1 MDRESMPHI
10 PEDEL
15 HAYLD
20 QALGRLR
27 CVEIESHLAECTRC
41 RDARDGIAALRDR
54 TTALLARL
62 APRRTVVPSYGEIRR
77 QAQLRMLQHRRVV
90 AGLAWAASI
99 VIALGIGWT
108 ASAVYRG
115 PAASGPVATAPVES
129 PVVAPPIEAA
139 PAPALTPAAV
149 DARLAP
155 SAESTGAARVRT
167 AKSAPAPE
175 PRLAAVPV
183 ASRATAAAAAG
194 QGWRTVAWD
203 AAPAPPARPDS
214 TVTEPLTP
222 APIRGAVVTRQL
234 ASGEVMRSVS
244 GVPSDVS
251 TLLSGRPQPPAESRL
266 APPTMPPAYANGV
279 LALRQRGAVAAPS
292 AIPSDSLRAMM
303 RRLNLMLQVR

>member
-1 MDRESMPHI
+1 MPHI

-62 APRRTVVPSYGEIRR
+62 APRRTVVPPYAELRR
-77 QAQLRMLQHRRVV
+77 RAQLRMLQYRRVV

-108 ASAVYRG
+108 ASALYRT
-115 PAASGPVATAPVES
+115 PAASGPVATAPPEAPVDAPPGEAGPAPMPPALETSPPASAPES
-129 PVVAPPIEAA
+129 PR
-139 PAPALTPAAV
+139 PAA
-149 DARLAP
+149 ARSGRSGP
-155 SAESTGAARVRT
+155 G
-167 AKSAPAPE
+167 APE

-183 ASRATAAAAAG
+183 ASRPGGPAPTA
-194 QGWRTVAWD
+194 QGWRTVAWE
-203 AAPAPPARPDS
+203 AVPTAPARPES
-214 TVTEPLTP
+214 TTAEPP
-222 APIRGAVVTRQL
+222 PSAPVPGAVVTRQL

-244 GVPSDVS
+244 GVPADVS
-251 TLLSGRPQPPAESRL
+251 SLLTGRQQPSGESRA
-266 APPTMPPAYANGV
+266 APPTVPPAYANGV
-279 LALRQRGAVAAPS
+279 LALRQRGAAAAPS

>member
-1 MDRESMPHI
+1 MPHI

-77 QAQLRMLQHRRVV
+77 RAQLRMLQHRRVV
-90 AGLAWAASI
+90 AGMAWAASV

-108 ASAVYRG
+108 ASEVYRA
-115 PAASGPVATAPVES
+115 PAPAVAAAPVES
-129 PVVAPPIEAA
+129 PVVAPPTDAPQTQASQTDAPPAEA
-139 PAPALTPAAV
+139 T
-149 DARLAP
+149 R
-155 SAESTGAARVRT
+155 GAARVESAPVRT
-167 AKSAPAPE
+167 VRSAPAPE
-175 PRLAAVPV
+175 PRLAPVPV
-183 ASRATAAAAAG
+183 ANRTSPSAAS

-203 AAPAPPARPDS
+203 AAPGAPVRPDS
-214 TVTEPLTP
+214 TAAEPPPP
-222 APIRGAVVTRQL
+222 APAQGAVVTRQL
-234 ASGEVMRSVS
+234 ANGEVMRSVS

-266 APPTMPPAYANGV
+266 APPTMPPAYGNGA
-279 LALRQRGAVAAPS
+279 LALRQRGAAAAPS

>member
-1 MDRESMPHI
+1 MPHI

-20 QALGRLR
+20 QAIGRLR

-77 QAQLRMLQHRRVV
+77 RAQLRMLQHRRVV
-90 AGLAWAASI
+90 AGMAWAASV

-108 ASAVYRG
+108 ASAVYRTPTATA
-115 PAASGPVATAPVES
+115 PAVADAPVES
-129 PVVAPPIEAA
+129 PVVALPTEAPPAEA
-139 PAPALTPAAV
+139 TPTEATRGVAGV
-149 DARLAP
+149 EPRP
-155 SAESTGAARVRT
+155 VRAARST
-167 AKSAPAPE
+167 PAPE
-175 PRLAAVPV
+175 PRLAPVPV
-183 ASRATAAAAAG
+183 ANRTSPPATASQA
-194 QGWRTVAWD
+194 WRTVAWD
-203 AAPAPPARPDS
+203 AAPAAPVRGDSTAAEPPPPA
-214 TVTEPLTP
+214 P
-222 APIRGAVVTRQL
+222 AQGAVVTRQL
-234 ASGEVMRSVS
+234 ANGEVMRSVS

-266 APPTMPPAYANGV
+266 APPTMPPAYSNGA
-279 LALRQRGAVAAPS
+279 LALRQRGAAAAPS

>member
-1 MDRESMPHI
+1 MPHI

-77 QAQLRMLQHRRVV
+77 RAQLRMLQHRRVV

-108 ASAVYRG
+108 ASAVYRS

-129 PVVAPPIEAA
+129 PLVAPPIEAA
-139 PAPALTPAAV
+139 PEPSLAPAAV
-149 DARLAP
+149 EARSLAP
-155 SAESTGAARVRT
+155 SAESAGSAQVRT
-167 AKSAPAPE
+167 VRSAPAPE

-183 ASRATAAAAAG
+183 ASRTAAPAAAG

-214 TVTEPLTP
+214 AVTQPLPP
-222 APIRGAVVTRQL
+222 APVQGAVVTRQL

-251 TLLSGRPQPPAESRL
+251 TLLSGRPQPAAESRL
-266 APPTMPPAYANGV
+266 APPTMPPAYANGL